1 MKTIGDMVKA
11 ARLRAGYK
19 TQKML
24 GDRIG
29 RDSSYISDLER
40 GAVVNTLPPHEMHK
54 LHEVLGLRV
63 SDMLTASG
71 YQLEGEMFTES
82 GDVAEITEHARL
94 VDWEADPSRLQV
106 VSAVMETW
114 SRFDRNSLR
123 LVAEQPATYD
133 NEREE

>member
-1 MKTIGDMVKA
+1 MKTMGDMVKA

-54 LHEVLGLRV
+54 LHDVLGIRV
-63 SDMLTASG
+63 NDLLAASG
-71 YQLEGEMFTES
+71 YHLEGEVFTEG
-82 GDVAEITEHARL
+82 GDVAEITEHARM

-106 VSAVMETW
+106 ISAIMETW

-133 NEREE
+133 DQEE